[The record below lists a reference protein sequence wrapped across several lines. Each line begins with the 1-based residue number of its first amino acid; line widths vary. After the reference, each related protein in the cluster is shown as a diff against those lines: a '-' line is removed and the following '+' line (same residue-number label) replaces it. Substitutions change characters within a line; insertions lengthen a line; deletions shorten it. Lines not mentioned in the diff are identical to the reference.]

1 MTKLKQLRIDSGKS
15 MADVAK
21 ALKSHIQH
29 TLITKKEQESQTQ
42 KCL

>member
-21 ALKSHIQH
+21 ALNPIFN
-29 TLITKKEQESQTQ
+29 IR
-42 KCL
+42 